1 MGAKAPAPRP
11 ATVEATA
18 IVAEDEK
25 ALLDKLCRDLGDLWP
40 GLRIVATAVDGVE
53 ALALFEKHRPQVMFL
68 DIQMPG
74 LTGLE
79 VARQVHGQCH
89 LVFITA
95 YDSHA
100 VTAFETEALDY
111 VLDHTGPTVLLRRC
125 GVCRAGS
132 TGRRP
137 GSSSN

>member
-40 GLRIVATAVDGVE
+40 GLRIVATAVGGVE

-68 DIQMPG
+68 DI
-74 LTGLE
+74 
-79 VARQVHGQCH
+79 
-89 LVFITA
+89 
-95 YDSHA
+95 
-100 VTAFETEALDY
+100 
-111 VLDHTGPTVLLRRC
+111 
-125 GVCRAGS
+125 
-132 TGRRP
+132 
-137 GSSSN
+137 